1 MLAYAIQPSIV
12 SPSHYTGEPNHVSD
26 TEQTKVLD
34 SKTLNTSNH
43 MNEEENT
50 GDFGLKLDSNE
61 NIAHLEL

>member
-1 MLAYAIQPSIV
+1 LLAYAIQPSIV
-12 SPSHYTGEPNHVSD
+12 NPSHYTGEPNHVSD

-34 SKTLNTSNH
+34 KETVYTSNQ
-43 MNEEENT
+43 MDDKENS

>member
-1 MLAYAIQPSIV
+1 
-12 SPSHYTGEPNHVSD
+12 VSD

-34 SKTLNTSNH
+34 LKTSYTSNQ

-61 NIAHLEL
+61 KIAHLEL